1 MNHEHPAEIPGT
13 TPEAA
18 IILRQILASMIAG
31 VTTQVTQTDDVHE
44 IAVNVIAMDTGLKFT
59 FVLPSATAVASTLT
73 ADIVM
78 SEVSINPVQNK
89 VIKAYVDNKFWTGT
103 AAEYA
108 LLEDDVDILCFL
120 SDTNVIMFNGES
132 YSLSTHVHGN
142 ITYGGAIG
150 AVAGAV
156 VITGEGGVLETIT
169 VEGLKELLGASS
181 GMNLLHNAEFAS
193 PFNTKALTI
202 YNTAGECLDRWNLL
216 GGTLTVNNDYVTLSQ
231 AAINTAQLR
240 QHLPAG
246 SYDRLM
252 GQTLA
257 LSVLLSEDQT
267 VYVDTGVIDGIAS
280 TIASMGLTNGY
291 SVRLVVDNVAHT
303 AYVEV
308 YGGATVAAINISRI
322 KLEIGSTASIEDGV
336 MDAALDWARLKLYAL
351 DGTIAPADFVQFTA
365 QTLTTLQKAQA
376 RTNIGAALAN
386 DAPTAHAA
394 SHATGGAD
402 ALAPSDIGAAALVHK
417 ARHAT
422 GGADALAPSDIGAAG
437 LDADNKVLAD
447 QASSKIVWISGS
459 QSLVLSY
466 AGKSILASGSTMTVT
481 IPANADVAFPIGTE
495 IEIIDWLWEGGRM
508 SIAAASGV
516 TILWTDGAYG
526 SKTSSNVAT
535 TCVGKKVEPIVW
547 LFGGM

>member
-31 VTTQVTQTDDVHE
+31 VTTQVTQTDDAHE

-59 FVLPSATAVASTLT
+59 FVLPSAAAVAGAMT
-73 ADIVM
+73 ADIAM
-78 SEVSINPVQNK
+78 SDVSINPVQNK

-108 LLEDDVDILCFL
+108 LLEDDTDILCFL

-193 PFNTKALTI
+193 PFNTQALTI
-202 YNTAGECLDRWNLL
+202 YNTAGKCLDRWNLL

-257 LSVLLSEDQT
+257 LSVLLSEDPT
-267 VYVDTGVIDGIAS
+267 VYEDNGVIDGVAS
-280 TIASMGLTNGY
+280 TIASTGLTNGY
-291 SVRLVVDNVAHT
+291 SVRLVVDNVART

-351 DGTIAPADFVQFTA
+351 DGTIAPVTTDFVQFTA

-402 ALAPSDIGAAALVHK
+402 ALTPGDIRAAE
-417 ARHAT
+417 
-422 GGADALAPSDIGAAG
+422 

-459 QSLVLSY
+459 QSLVLPH
-466 AGKSILASGSTMTVT
+466 AGKSVLTTGSTMTVT

-495 IEIIDWLWEGGRM
+495 IEIIDYLWSGGRM
-508 SIAAASGV
+508 SIAPAIGV
-516 TILWTDGAYG
+516 TIHWTDGAIG
-526 SKTSSNVAT
+526 GKTSSNVAA
-535 TCVGKKVEPIVW
+535 TCVGKKVEPNVW